1 MKQLKDILYNVT
13 LQTVSGDMALDVNS
27 ICFDSRVVKEN
38 ALFIAV
44 KGTQVD
50 GHEYISKAIENG
62 AKAIVCQ
69 KLPKKLIELI
79 TYIETPDSSKALGI
93 ISGNFYDNPSQNIK
107 LVAVTGTNG
116 KTTTVT
122 LLYKLFRSLGYNTGM
137 LSTVNNIIN
146 DEVIPSSHTTPDA
159 IQINRLLND
168 MVEAKCTHAF
178 MEVSSHAIHQNRVSG
193 LSFTGAVFMNIT
205 HDHLDYHKTF
215 DHYISSKKKLFDD
228 LPKSAFALVNLDDK
242 RGEVMS
248 QNSKAKKY
256 TFGLKFMSD
265 FKARII
271 SNSLQGLEMDIN
283 GIEVWVKLI
292 GAFNASNLLAAYGV
306 ASLLGENKEDVLM
319 QLSTSASAPGRFE
332 QVGADSGITAIV
344 DYAHTPDALE
354 NVLQT
359 ITSFRT
365 RNEQLITVVG
375 CGGNRD
381 KSKRPVMASIA
392 VKWSDKV
399 IFTDDNPRNEDSNVI
414 LNEMLTGVGKS
425 STRKTLVIADRK
437 EAIKTACS
445 MAQPKD
451 IILVA
456 GKGHEDY
463 QEING
468 IKNHFDDRKVL
479 SEMLELFKNLD

>member
-1 MKQLKDILYNVT
+1 MGLSVSNV
-13 LQTVSGDMALDVNS
+13 S
-27 ICFDSRVVKEN
+27 FDSRETKEGGV
-38 ALFIAV
+38 FVAV

-50 GHEYISKAIENG
+50 GHDYISRSIQNG
-62 AKAIVCQ
+62 AIAVVCEQ
-69 KLPKKLIELI
+69 MPKTLHKGI
-79 TYIETPDSSKALGI
+79 TYVETSNSSDALGI
-93 ISGNFYDNPSQNIK
+93 IASNFYDNPSKKIK
-107 LVAVTGTNG
+107 LVAITGTNG

-122 LLYKLFRSLGYNTGM
+122 LLYKLFRGLGYNVGL

-146 DEVIPSSHTTPDA
+146 DEVIPSTHTTPDA
-159 IQINRLLND
+159 IQLNELLHK
-168 MVEAKCTHAF
+168 MVEKNCTHAF

-193 LSFTGAVFMNIT
+193 LNFTGAVFMNIT

-215 DHYISSKKKLFDD
+215 DHYINSKKKLFDD

-242 RGEVMS
+242 RGQVML
-248 QNSKAKKY
+248 QNTKANQH

-265 FKARII
+265 YKAKII
-271 SNSLQGLEMDIN
+271 SNSLHGLELDID
-283 GIEVWVKLI
+283 GLEVWVKLI
-292 GAFNASNLLAAYGV
+292 GAFNASNLLAAYSV
-306 ASLLGENKEDVLM
+306 AMLLGENKDDILM
-319 QLSTSASAPGRFE
+319 ELSSASSAPGRFE
-332 QVGADSGITAIV
+332 QVNPESGITAIV

-381 KSKRPVMASIA
+381 KDKRPVMASIA

-399 IFTDDNPRNEDSNVI
+399 IFTDDNPRDEESGEIIKD
-414 LNEMLTGVGKS
+414 MLAGVGKLYA
-425 STRKTLVIADRK
+425 RKTLVVSDRK

-445 MAQPKD
+445 LANQKD

-463 QEING
+463 QEIKG
-468 IKNHFDDRKVL
+468 VKYHFDDKEVL
-479 SEMLELFKNLD
+479 REMLELFKN